1 MIKLCYK
8 EYDYKVNLAACKS
21 FYEQTGTDL
30 QHTLLMYLDACQKS
44 RDQEGVLERMAMF
57 HNVCTFD
64 KATKLIHCLI
74 KQEDKSIP
82 LAEIEDAMFRVSWT
96 PTDQDG
102 ELCQPW
108 PLVMLDLAT
117 QVNDY
122 FADNLPKKKAD
133 TSEQVA

>member
-30 QHTLLMYLDACQKS
+30 QHTLLLYLGACQKS
-44 RDQEGVLERMAMF
+44 TGQDLIERMATF
-57 HNVCTFD
+57 HNVCSFD
-64 KATKLIHCLI
+64 KAAKLIHCLI
-74 KQEDKSIP
+74 KQEDTSIP

-96 PTDQDG
+96 PTDQDSD
-102 ELCQPW
+102 LCQPW
-108 PLVMLDLAT
+108 PLIMLDIAS

-122 FADNLPKKKAD
+122 FADNLPKKPETQD
-133 TSEQVA
+133 I

>member
-30 QHTLLMYLDACQKS
+30 QHTLLLYLGACNKS
-44 RDQEGVLERMAMF
+44 MGQELIERMATF
-57 HNVCTFD
+57 HNVCSFD
-64 KATKLIHCLI
+64 KAAKLIHCLI
-74 KQEDKSIP
+74 KQKDTSIP

-96 PTDQDG
+96 PTDQDSD
-102 ELCQPW
+102 LCQPW
-108 PLVMLDLAT
+108 PLVMIDIAT
-117 QVNDY
+117 QINDY

-133 TSEQVA
+133 TSEQAA